1 MQNPPRRIIL
11 GQARDAV
18 RRAQRLIALQQSYRE
33 ALQSPRGSSLPVKL
47 ADSLF
52 ATAAIT
58 APLATRLLDV
68 TPRAAQLT
76 IDKLVAAGIVRLHPA
91 YSHPRVYVCDEIID
105 VIQAERF

>member
-1 MQNPPRRIIL
+1 LAGRRAAGGL
-11 GQARDAV
+11 DRDAV
-18 RRAQRLIALQQSYRE
+18 RRARRSIALQQSYRE
-33 ALQSPRGSSLPVKL
+33 ALQSPRGSSLAVKL

-68 TPRAAQLT
+68 TPRAAQLM

-91 YSHPRVYVCDEIID
+91 FSHPRVYVCDEIIEL
-105 VIQAERF
+105 IQAERF